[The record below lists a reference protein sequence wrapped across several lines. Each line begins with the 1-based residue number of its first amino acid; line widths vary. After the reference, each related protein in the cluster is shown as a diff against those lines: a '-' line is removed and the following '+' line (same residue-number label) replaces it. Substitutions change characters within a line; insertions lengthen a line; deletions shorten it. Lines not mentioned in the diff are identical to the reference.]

1 MPGYDD
7 LSCGLRHRQQ
17 RQMAPRR
24 RFLASGHGAVLA
36 RADSG
41 TLHYGAARCAAARAG
56 ITLRQHVHHAVSQKG
71 EAHMTTLIIGGT
83 GFIGRRLIPLLAKQG
98 EDSVVMD
105 INPQTANFSE
115 LAKVKVLRGDVSQ
128 FDDVMAVMTAVKP
141 DRVVNLAYY
150 ISSDLPPRVAFKL
163 NILGMDNCFEAARLA
178 GCNRVVYAS
187 SVAVSGEQKFYG
199 ERIVNEDDFKHGHV
213 QYAMHKI
220 FNEWQARDYREKHG
234 MEITTIR
241 PANVTGPDKVVG
253 SVDHVFCITH
263 PARRKPVK
271 FPYKDT
277 MRAPIHVDEIAEIFS
292 RVVMKDKPDHAIYNN
307 GGHTISL
314 GELAD
319 MVREFLPDAQIGF
332 DNETGGRE
340 RSGNFMIDNSRV
352 VTEFGMQF
360 RPYRERVLQIIN
372 EVRAEEGKPLIADR
386 RAERQCQE
394 SREVAEALGRALDVL
409 SGGAKRAVR
418 PLSVWSKDLP
428 QDGRQGGSC
437 ADSVHS

>member
-1 MPGYDD
+1 
-7 LSCGLRHRQQ
+7 
-17 RQMAPRR
+17 
-24 RFLASGHGAVLA
+24 
-36 RADSG
+36 
-41 TLHYGAARCAAARAG
+41 
-56 ITLRQHVHHAVSQKG
+56 
-71 EAHMTTLIIGGT
+71 MTVLIIGGT
-83 GFIGRRLIPLLAKQG
+83 GFIGRRLIPLLAQRG
-98 EDSVVMD
+98 EESVVMD

-150 ISSDLPPRVAFKL
+150 ISSDLPPRVAFRL

-199 ERIVNEDDFKHGHV
+199 ERIVNEDDFKHGHL

-220 FNEWQARDYREKHG
+220 FNEWQAQDYREKHG

-241 PANVTGPDKVVG
+241 PANVTGPDKIVG
-253 SVDHVFCITH
+253 SVDHVFCITN
-263 PARRKPVK
+263 PARGKPVK

-277 MRAPIHVDEIAEIFS
+277 MRAPIHVDRDRRNLRACGDEGQQP
-292 RVVMKDKPDHAIYNN
+292 VHAIYNT

-319 MVREFLPDAQIGF
+319 MVREFLPDAQISF

-372 EVRAEEGKPLIADR
+372 EVRAEEGKPPITDR
-386 RAERQCQE
+386 
-394 SREVAEALGRALDVL
+394 
-409 SGGAKRAVR
+409 
-418 PLSVWSKDLP
+418 
-428 QDGRQGGSC
+428 
-437 ADSVHS
+437 